1 MTCPRS
7 PNNQEVWLQ
16 SPCPYPLCCTPGS
29 CSANAVSDPKC
40 TLHRTVILIVADIRS
55 MFFPCRALCQVVMGI
70 FSLDSDDTEGKAI
83 IIPNVQ
89 KGKLSLKKLSGLLK
103 LTQLVEEGAGLDPQ
117 VA

>member
-1 MTCPRS
+1 
-7 PNNQEVWLQ
+7 
-16 SPCPYPLCCTPGS
+16 
-29 CSANAVSDPKC
+29 
-40 TLHRTVILIVADIRS
+40 
-55 MFFPCRALCQVVMGI
+55 MGI